1 MLRKLILFGA
11 GYVLGARA
19 GRARYEQIAAVAQA
33 AARRL
38 DDYAASNGISAR
50 GSLTSSRIGSSRG
63 GRSGS
68 LTSSRIGASRSGRN
82 SY

>member
-19 GRARYEQIAAVAQA
+19 GRARYNQIAAMAQT

-38 DDYAASNGISAR
+38 DDYAASNGMPSR
-50 GSLTSSRIGSSRG
+50 GLTGSRIGASRS
-63 GRSGS
+63 GRAGS
-68 LTSSRIGASRSGRN
+68 LTSSRIGASRSGR
-82 SY
+82 SSF